1 MSQQDSLQRILASL
15 HEAVL
20 DDSHWPATSGLIDE
34 ACGTKSNF
42 LVSGEGTSQKDGAV
56 FFARACLRGRHYQEL
71 EQLYFEVYFPLDE
84 RIGRMTQLPDS
95 RLVHVSS
102 LYTDE
107 ELKISRVYNEALPLY
122 SARDSLNV
130 RLDGPAGSHI
140 VWVIGDPVE
149 GHGWSSSR
157 VETIERLLP
166 HLRQYMRVR
175 QALVDAGAL
184 GSSLATLLENK
195 KTGVIQLDRRGRIV
209 EANDHARHLLRSG
222 DGLVDRSGLLHAS
235 SSTDDQKLQK
245 LLAGALP
252 PFGRQGASGSLVV
265 RRSLLSPALVVHI
278 SPVGENQTDSRSQ
291 RVAALVLVMDPLNR
305 ATVDPALVAATL
317 GLTPAESHVAVLLA
331 QGKTIRDIAFEAGRS
346 TGTIQWHIKQ
356 IFNKHGL
363 SRQVELVQ
371 LVWMVADFP
380 EVRR

>member
-34 ACGTKSNF
+34 ACGAKSNF
-42 LVSGEGTSQKDGAV
+42 LVSGEGPSQKDGAV
-56 FFARACLRGRHYQEL
+56 FFARACLRGRRYQEL

-84 RIGRMTQLPDS
+84 RIGRITQLPDS
-95 RLVHVSS
+95 QLVHVSS
-102 LYTDE
+102 LYTGE
-107 ELKISRVYNEALPLY
+107 EVRTSRVYNEALPLY

-140 VWVIGDPVE
+140 AWVVGDPVE
-149 GHGWSSSR
+149 GYGWSSSR

-166 HLRQYMRVR
+166 HLRQYVRVR

-209 EANDHARHLLRSG
+209 EANDHARHLLRNG
-222 DGLVDRSGLLHAS
+222 DGLADRSGLLHAS

-252 PFGRQGASGSLVV
+252 PFGRQGASGSMVV

-278 SPVGENQTDSRSQ
+278 SPVGEDQTDSRSQ

-305 ATVDPALVAATL
+305 AIVDPGLVAATL

-331 QGKTIRDIAFEAGRS
+331 QGKTIRDIAFETGRS

-371 LVWMVADFP
+371 LVWMVADVP
-380 EVRR
+380 EVKR

>member
-1 MSQQDSLQRILASL
+1 MSQQDALQRILASL

-34 ACGTKSNF
+34 ACGTKGNT
-42 LVSGEGTSQKDGAV
+42 LVSGEGTSQRDIEF
-56 FFARACLRGRHYQEL
+56 FFARACFHGQRHQEV
-71 EQLYFEVYFPLDE
+71 EQLYFEVYYPLDE
-84 RIGRMTQLPDS
+84 RVGRVTQLPDS
-95 RLVHVSS
+95 QLVHVSS
-102 LYTDE
+102 LYADE
-107 ELKISRVYNEALPLY
+107 EVKTSQVYNEFLPLY
-122 SARDSLNV
+122 NARDGLNV

-140 VWVIGDPVE
+140 VWLIGDPVA

-166 HLRQYMRVR
+166 HLRQYVRVR

-184 GSSLATLLENK
+184 GTSLATLLENK

-235 SSTDDQKLQK
+235 SSPDDQKLQK

-252 PFGRQGASGSLVV
+252 PFGRQGASGSMVM

-278 SPVGENQTDSRSQ
+278 SPVSKGQTDSRSQ
-291 RVAALVLVMDPLNR
+291 RVAALVLVIDPLNR
-305 ATVDPALVAATL
+305 ATVDPGLVAATL

-331 QGKTIRDIAFEAGRS
+331 QGKTIRDIALETGRS

-363 SRQVELVQ
+363 SRQVDLVQ
-371 LVWMVADFP
+371 LVWMLADVP